1 MDISSS
7 STSKTIKL
15 YNSKLSQTV
24 LNRFNDEELKWDD
37 GYLNL
42 SLMYV
47 LLYIFMLMKIINNN
61 NNNIGILQMI

>member
-1 MDISSS
+1 MFHKSDISIFHFSLIIISMDISSS

-37 GYLNL
+37 GILNL
-42 SLMYV
+42 SS
-47 LLYIFMLMKIINNN
+47 K
-61 NNNIGILQMI
+61 